1 MDFTDT
7 LYILVVEKAW
17 PFYYP
22 CGNNTFLSLFCLSI
36 IHDTPYRKDKIPSMF
51 GSIIENN
58 ILRASH
64 TIRKEKTKKST
75 RKSN

>member
-1 MDFTDT
+1 ME
-7 LYILVVEKAW
+7 EKAC

-22 CGNNTFLSLFCLSI
+22 CGNNTLLMSFFVQSM
-36 IHDTPYRKDKIPSMF
+36 IHDPPYRKDKIPSMF

-64 TIRKEKTKKST
+64 IIRKEKTKKST
-75 RKSN
+75 GKSN